1 MWVAA
6 HSARQCTTV
15 LASPD
20 SASQPSIVLD
30 QSDGRMRMTS
40 TQDELTLDQVDLFNP
55 DNYVSGMPHDQLTLL
70 RTQAPVFRHPD
81 PGRAEGH
88 WAITRHADV
97 VFVSR
102 NPELFSSERETCF
115 LFDTPEDQ
123 MAQQR
128 LMMINMDPPGHTV
141 LRSLVN
147 RGFTPRMIGK
157 LEERIADACDD
168 IVRKA
173 VEQGEGDFVTMC
185 AAELPLV
192 VIAEL
197 MGVPQEDRHKLFHWS
212 NLMLSGDDPEVVA
225 SPEVQEQ
232 TSLEV
237 YAYANELGANKRDC
251 PVDDIVSKLI
261 SPDENGHSLTELEFD
276 LFFVLLMVAGNET
289 TRNAISGGIQAF
301 VENPDQWEL
310 LKSRPELISSA
321 ADEIVRWVTPVVD
334 FRRTTTQ
341 DIEIGG
347 VLIPEGEKVIIYY
360 ASANRDE
367 SVFTDPFT
375 FDITR
380 DPNPHIAFG
389 GGGPHFCLGRH
400 LAKLEIERMLAAL
413 ITHVDKIEITGPVNR
428 LRSNFINGIKSMPVR
443 LTPAG
448 GS

>member
-1 MWVAA
+1 
-6 HSARQCTTV
+6 
-15 LASPD
+15 
-20 SASQPSIVLD
+20 
-30 QSDGRMRMTS
+30 
-40 TQDELTLDQVDLFNP
+40 
-55 DNYVSGMPHDQLTLL
+55 
-70 RTQAPVFRHPD
+70 
-81 PGRAEGH
+81 
-88 WAITRHADV
+88 
-97 VFVSR
+97 
-102 NPELFSSERETCF
+102 
-115 LFDTPEDQ
+115 
-123 MAQQR
+123 
-128 LMMINMDPPGHTV
+128 
-141 LRSLVN
+141 
-147 RGFTPRMIGK
+147 
-157 LEERIADACDD
+157 
-168 IVRKA
+168 
-173 VEQGEGDFVTMC
+173 
-185 AAELPLV
+185 
-192 VIAEL
+192 
-197 MGVPQEDRHKLFHWS
+197 
-212 NLMLSGDDPEVVA
+212 MLSGDDPEVVA

-232 TSLEV
+232 TSMEV
-237 YAYANELGANKRDC
+237 YAYANELGANKREC

-341 DIEIGG
+341 DVEIGG

-443 LTPAG
+443 LTPAD

>member
-1 MWVAA
+1 
-6 HSARQCTTV
+6 
-15 LASPD
+15 
-20 SASQPSIVLD
+20 
-30 QSDGRMRMTS
+30 
-40 TQDELTLDQVDLFNP
+40 
-55 DNYVSGMPHDQLTLL
+55 
-70 RTQAPVFRHPD
+70 
-81 PGRAEGH
+81 
-88 WAITRHADV
+88 
-97 VFVSR
+97 
-102 NPELFSSERETCF
+102 
-115 LFDTPEDQ
+115 
-123 MAQQR
+123 
-128 LMMINMDPPGHTV
+128 
-141 LRSLVN
+141 
-147 RGFTPRMIGK
+147 MIGNI
-157 LEERIADACDD
+157 EERIADACDD

>member
-1 MWVAA
+1 
-6 HSARQCTTV
+6 
-15 LASPD
+15 
-20 SASQPSIVLD
+20 
-30 QSDGRMRMTS
+30 MTS
-40 TQDELTLDQVDLFNP
+40 TQDRLTLDDLSSVDLFNP
-55 DNYVSGMPHDQLTLL
+55 DNYVEGMPHDQLTLL
-70 RTQAPVFRHPD
+70 RTAAPVFHHPD
-81 PGRAEGH
+81 PWRPQGH

-97 VFVSR
+97 MFVSR
-102 NPELFSSERETCF
+102 NPEIFSSERETCF
-115 LFDTPEDQ
+115 LRDSPADRLP
-123 MAQQR
+123 QQR
-128 LMMINMDPPGHTV
+128 LMMLNMDPPGHTR

-157 LEERIADACDD
+157 LEERIAGACDD

-173 VEQGEGDFVTMC
+173 VEQREGDFVTMC

-197 MGVPQEDRHKLFHWS
+197 LGVPHEDRHKLFHWS

-225 SPEVQEQ
+225 SPEVQAQ
-232 TSLEV
+232 TTTDV
-237 YAYANELGANKRDC
+237 YAYANALGASKREC

-261 SPDENGHSLTELEFD
+261 SPDDDGSSLTELEFD

-301 VENPDQWEL
+301 VENPDQWQL

-334 FRRTTTQ
+334 FRRTTMR
-341 DIEIGG
+341 DVEVGG
-347 VLIPEGEKVIIYY
+347 TLIREGEKVIIYY

-367 SVFTDPFT
+367 SVFTDPFR

-380 DPNPHIAFG
+380 DPNPHIGFG

-413 ITHVDKIEITGPVNR
+413 ITHVDTIEITGPVRR
-428 LRSNFINGIKSMPVR
+428 LRSHFINGIKSMPVR
-443 LTPAG
+443 LTPAD